1 MWHCTGAPAEILL
14 QNPKSLHY
22 GIADKMESRR
32 NRETFKEKH
41 GEDLSVLEM
50 GVEGKRSV
58 RASHQCL
65 AFPKFGLVAELQQ
78 QTQFFAVFFCMQP
91 LSYFFVI
98 SLRKKIESVY

>member
-1 MWHCTGAPAEILL
+1 
-14 QNPKSLHY
+14 
-22 GIADKMESRR
+22 MESRR

-50 GVEGKRSV
+50 GVEEKRSV

-78 QTQFFAVFFCMQP
+78 QTQFFAVFFFFFCMQP

-98 SLRKKIESVY
+98 SLRKKIESVS